1 MWGENHMARS
11 VGSQGLIRVRL
22 IAQFS
27 FQRAPFFN
35 KRPTSSTSSLAAG
48 QDGAV
53 AQLVER

>member
-11 VGSQGLIRVRL
+11 VGSQGPIRARL

-27 FQRAPFFN
+27 FQRALFFN
-35 KRPTSSTSSLAAG
+35 KRPTSAASRLAAG
-48 QDGAV
+48 QEGAV